1 MTAKDFA
8 LAAALAAL
16 LGAPGAWAQAPGA
29 VPAASTAPASVLTSS
44 GTSLAADQGP
54 WVLGEVLIFSGSQI
68 ASDPS
73 WRERV
78 RGQRGMLYTKAD
90 VADDVEKLVATR
102 RFDAVEPLIFEIPA
116 TPVPPEYASISA
128 VPNQVRLVYRVAE
141 KPAPAAPPAPPRPA
155 TPPAAVSGIILTPT
169 AYRGAGQ
176 YTTPGMGLDF
186 NAAYFIGRLYG
197 RNSFTNSVRKTNYID
212 RLGVWLL
219 SAEGKMQIQSETRWR
234 PAVAVG
240 AHGHLMFRDAPQ
252 PTVQTPTVSL
262 KVDQKTT
269 KTLSDAYVVASK
281 NIKGVRISG
290 GYMMGSTGDIPA
302 QLSEYLTPQALEFYA
317 GRVGDRCWSRSMPF
331 ASILYLPK
339 PAYPLGVEFIKFN
352 GGSLNPVLI
361 NLKLGYF
368 LKLNFDVSY
377 LKYNGGYDF
386 LGTFQFR
393 YNHFPRR

>member
-1 MTAKDFA
+1 
-8 LAAALAAL
+8 L
-16 LGAPGAWAQAPGA
+16 PQ
-29 VPAASTAPASVLTSS
+29 ASTAAAPSVFASS
-44 GTSLAADQGP
+44 GAALPVDQGP
-54 WVLGEVLIFSGSQI
+54 WVLGEVLLFSGSQV
-68 ASDPS
+68 ASDPA
-73 WRERV
+73 WRDRV
-78 RGQRGMLYTKAD
+78 RGKAGMLYTKAD
-90 VADDVEKLVATR
+90 VADDVEKLLATK
-102 RFDAVEPLIFEIPA
+102 RFDAVEPLVFEMPA
-116 TPVPPEYASISA
+116 SPVPAEYASISA
-128 VPNQVRLVYRVAE
+128 APNQVRLIYRVAE
-141 KPAPAAPPAPPRPA
+141 KPAPPGPPEPAKPA
-155 TPPAAVSGIILTPT
+155 TPPAAVSGIIITPT
-169 AYRGAGQ
+169 AYRGAGK

-186 NAAYFIGRLYG
+186 NAIYFIGRLYG
-197 RNSFTNSVRKTNYID
+197 RNSFENSVRKTSYID

-219 SAEGKMQIQSETRWR
+219 SAEGKMQVQSEARWR

-252 PTVQTPTVSL
+252 PTVNTPTVSL
-262 KVDQKTT
+262 NVDQKTT

-281 NIKGVRISG
+281 NIKGVRVSA

-302 QLSEYLTPQALEFYA
+302 QLTEFLAPQALEFYA
-317 GRVGDRCWSRSMPF
+317 GRRGDRTWSRSMPF

-352 GGSLNPVLI
+352 GAALNPILV

-377 LKYNGGYDF
+377 LKFNGGYDV